1 MDNPKLRQLRK
12 ALRAKQQ
19 ITAKPKSKPVETLDD
34 HTLFMR
40 SVHDVTPLKNTQ
52 YQHPKP
58 EVSPWPRKQHAEH
71 LNPLD
76 DMTDFWPWDEL
87 APGEELL
94 YSKPGQKLDTLKRLR
109 KGQWPTAGHLDL
121 HGLSSDEA
129 RISVT
134 RFLQSANAAG
144 LRCVRIVHGK
154 GMGSKNGEPILK
166 QKLKNWLAQRDEV
179 LAFCQAPQHE
189 GGGGAVL
196 VLIRTRRE

>member
-1 MDNPKLRQLRK
+1 M
-12 ALRAKQQ
+12 
-19 ITAKPKSKPVETLDD
+19 
-34 HTLFMR
+34 
-40 SVHDVTPLKNTQ
+40 
-52 YQHPKP
+52 
-58 EVSPWPRKQHAEH
+58 
-71 LNPLD
+71 
-76 DMTDFWPWDEL
+76 
-87 APGEELL
+87 
-94 YSKPGQKLDTLKRLR
+94 
-109 KGQWPTAGHLDL
+109 

-154 GMGSKNGEPILK
+154 GIGSKNGEPILK

>member
-1 MDNPKLRQLRK
+1 MDKLRQLRK
-12 ALRAKQQ
+12 ALKNQ
-19 ITAKPKSKPVETLDD
+19 IPQASKPASHPATEILDD

-40 SVHDVTPLKNTQ
+40 AVKGTKPLKTQ
-52 YQHPKP
+52 QYIHPSP
-58 EVSPWPRKQHAEH
+58 VVSPWPRKQQAEH
-71 LNPLD
+71 LSPLD

-109 KGQWPTAGHLDL
+109 KGQWPTVGHLDL

-196 VLIRTRRE
+196 VLIRTQRM

>member
-1 MDNPKLRQLRK
+1 MEKLRQLRK
-12 ALRAKQQ
+12 TLRAQQ
-19 ITAKPKSKPVETLDD
+19 KTPLPAKAASKKTEAVDD

-40 SVHDVTPLKNTQ
+40 SIQGTVPLKSAH
-52 YQHPKP
+52 YPHPAK
-58 EVSPWPRKQHAEH
+58 VASPWPRKQSAEH
-71 LNPLD
+71 LQPLD

-109 KGQWPTAGHLDL
+109 KGQWPTSGQLDL

-134 RFLQSANAAG
+134 QFLQSAHGAG

-154 GMGSKNGEPILK
+154 GMGSKDGAPILK

-179 LAFCQAPQHE
+179 LAFCQAPQNE

-196 VLIRTRRE
+196 VLIRTRR